1 MDHKHAQNSNPLVV
15 KNQEFLSTTQKLM
28 INNEW
33 VSGTSGE
40 TIPVYDPATGI
51 VITKITSGNVRDIDK
66 AVAAA
71 NEAFKKWSKTKPLE
85 RQSLL
90 LRLADLIEQNAQRL
104 SEIESIDNG
113 KSLTIARNGDVGSSI
128 NFVRYMAGW
137 ATKIMGT
144 TLDIS
149 APHMPGAEFHTYIKK
164 QPVGVVGAIVP
175 WNFPLS
181 MAIWKLAPALA
192 TGCTIVLKPAEQT
205 SLSALILG
213 ELIIE
218 AGFPA
223 GVVNIVTGYGLQ
235 AGSALVD
242 QKDVNKI
249 TFTGSVET
257 GKIVG
262 RQAVD
267 QMKRFTLELGGKSPI
282 IIREDANI
290 EAAIL
295 GASMAIFFNQGQ
307 TCTAGSRLYIHTSI
321 YDQIVAGVVNFAN
334 NINVKPGY
342 DPACGMGPL
351 VSLEQRERVYEFIT
365 SGKKQGAEILA
376 GGEKHDGEG
385 YFISPTV
392 LATKQDMR
400 VVQEEIFGPV
410 VCAMPFED
418 DEEVLKLANDTRYGL
433 AASVWTQNLRSAHN
447 LAENIQAGTVWVN
460 CHNVFDPN
468 LPFGGVKQSGIGREL
483 GKASIDGYL
492 EDKTVLMKLN

>member
-1 MDHKHAQNSNPLVV
+1 MNNKIDAETNPLIA
-15 KNQEFLSTTQKLM
+15 KNIKFLNRKQKLM

-33 VSGTSGE
+33 VEPSSGNF
-40 TIPVYDPATGI
+40 IDVVDPATE
-51 VITKITSGNVRDIDK
+51 NVVSHIAAANKVDIDK
-66 AVAAA
+66 AVNAA
-71 NEAFKKWSKTKPLE
+71 NEAFKCWSKVTPLT

-90 LRLADLIEQNAQRL
+90 LQLADLMEKNAERL

-113 KSLTIARNGDVGSSI
+113 KSLIIARNGDVGSSI

-137 ATKIMGT
+137 ATKIMGS

-149 APHMPGAEFHTYIKK
+149 APHMPGAEFHAYIKK
-164 QPVGVVGAIVP
+164 QPVGVIGAIVP

-181 MAIWKLAPALA
+181 MAIWKIAPALA

-205 SLSALILG
+205 SLSALILA

-218 AGFPA
+218 AGFPPGA
-223 GVVNIVTGYGLQ
+223 VNIVTGYGLE
-235 AGSALVD
+235 AGNSLVTNPG
-242 QKDVNKI
+242 VNKI

-262 RQAVD
+262 RAAVEE
-267 QMKRFTLELGGKSPI
+267 MKRFTLELGGKSPI
-282 IIREDANI
+282 IIRKDANI
-290 EAAIL
+290 DTAIL

-307 TCTAGSRLYIHTSI
+307 TCTAGSRLYIHQSI
-321 YDQIVAGVVNFAN
+321 FDKVVDGVSKFAE
-334 NINVKPGY
+334 NINVQPGY
-342 DPACGMGPL
+342 DAACGMGPL
-351 VSLEQRERVYEFIT
+351 VSDEQRNRVFGFIK
-365 SGKKQGAEILA
+365 SGIEEGAEVITGAKKLPGA
-376 GGEKHDGEG
+376 G
-385 YFISPTV
+385 YFITPTV
-392 LATKQDMR
+392 LKTSQKMK

-410 VCAMPFED
+410 VCAMPFDD
-418 DEEVLKLANDTRYGL
+418 DEEALTLANDTRYGL
-433 AASVWTQNLRSAHN
+433 AASVWTQDLRSAHD
-447 LAENIQAGTVWVN
+447 LAANIHAGTVWVN

>member
-1 MDHKHAQNSNPLVV
+1 MNKNTNNNPLVA
-15 KNQEFLSTTQKLM
+15 KNQEFLAEDHKLM

-33 VSGTSGE
+33 VTPSSGDY
-40 TIPVYDPATGI
+40 IDVFDPSAGSAVTRI
-51 VITKITSGNVRDIDK
+51 SSGNADDVDN
-66 AVAAA
+66 AVNAAS
-71 NEAFKKWSKTKPLE
+71 EAFKSWSKTTPLT

-90 LRLADLIEQNAQRL
+90 LRLADLIEENAERL

-113 KSLTIARNGDVGSSI
+113 KSLIIARNGDVGSSV
-128 NFVRYMAGW
+128 NFMRYMAGW
-137 ATKIMGT
+137 ATKITGS

-149 APHMPGAEFHTYIKK
+149 APHMPGAEFHAYVKK

-181 MAIWKLAPALA
+181 MSIWKIAPALA
-192 TGCTIVLKPAEQT
+192 TGCTVVLKPAEQT

-223 GVVNIVTGYGLQ
+223 GVVNIITGYGQ
-235 AGSALVD
+235 NAGSPLVAHP
-242 QKDVNKI
+242 KVNKV

-262 RQAVD
+262 RQAVG

-282 IIREDANI
+282 IIREDANV
-290 EAAIL
+290 EASIL

-307 TCTAGSRLYIHTSI
+307 TCTAGSRLYVHKSI
-321 YDQIVAGVVNFAN
+321 FDGVVAGVAEFAN
-334 NINVKPGY
+334 NINVQPGY
-342 DPACGMGPL
+342 DAACGMGPL
-351 VSLEQRERVYEFIT
+351 VSKEQSKRVCDFIA
-365 SGKKQGAEILA
+365 SGIEEGAEVMA
-376 GGEKHDGEG
+376 GGAKLDRDG
-385 YFISPTV
+385 YFVAPTV
-392 LATKQDMR
+392 LKSTQDMR
-400 VVQEEIFGPV
+400 IVQEEIFGPV
-410 VCAMPFED
+410 VCAMPFDD
-418 DEEVLKLANDTRYGL
+418 DEEVLELANETRYGL
-433 AASVWTQNLRSAHN
+433 AASVWTQNLRSAHD
-447 LAENIQAGTVWVN
+447 LAAKIQAGTVWVN

>member
-1 MDHKHAQNSNPLVV
+1 MSNKIDTISNPLVA
-15 KNQEFLSTTQKLM
+15 KNKSFLNRNQKLM

-33 VSGTSGE
+33 VEPSSGKY
-40 TIPVYDPATGI
+40 IDVFDPATGSVVSHI
-51 VITKITSGNVRDIDK
+51 AAGDEADVDK
-66 AVAAA
+66 AVNAAS
-71 NEAFKKWSKTKPLE
+71 EAFKGWSKATPLT
-85 RQSLL
+85 RQSLI
-90 LRLADLIEQNAQRL
+90 LRLADLMEQNAARL
-104 SEIESIDNG
+104 SELESIDNG
-113 KSLTIARNGDVGSSI
+113 KSLIIAKNGDVGSSV

-137 ATKIMGT
+137 ATKIMGS

-149 APHMPGAEFHTYIKK
+149 APHMPGAEFHAFVKK

-181 MAIWKLAPALA
+181 MAIWKIAPALA
-192 TGCTIVLKPAEQT
+192 TGCTVVLKPAEQT
-205 SLSALILG
+205 SLSALVLA

-223 GVVNIVTGYGLQ
+223 GVVNVVTGYGTET
-235 AGSALVD
+235 GNSLVSHP
-242 QKDVNKI
+242 DVNKI

-262 RQAVD
+262 RAAID

-290 EAAIL
+290 DAAIF

-307 TCTAGSRLYIHTSI
+307 TCTAGSRLYIHKSI
-321 YDQIVAGVVNFAN
+321 FDQVVSGVAKFAE
-334 NINVKPGY
+334 NINVQPGHNA
-342 DPACGMGPL
+342 ACGMGPL
-351 VSLEQRERVYEFIT
+351 VSAEQRDRVLGFIK
-365 SGKKQGAEILA
+365 SGIEEGAEVITGAHQL
-376 GGEKHDGEG
+376 EGEG
-385 YFISPTV
+385 YFIAPTV
-392 LATKQDMR
+392 LKTKQNMR

-410 VCAMPFED
+410 VCAMPFD
-418 DEEVLKLANDTRYGL
+418 NDEEVLKLANDTRYGL
-433 AASVWTQNLRSAHN
+433 AASVWTQDLRSAHD
-447 LAENIQAGTVWVN
+447 LAANIQAGTVWVN

>member
-1 MDHKHAQNSNPLVV
+1 MSNKIETRANPLVA
-15 KNQEFLSTTQKLM
+15 KNKKFLDHNQKLM

-33 VSGTSGE
+33 IEPASCNYIDVF
-40 TIPVYDPATGI
+40 DPATGSI
-51 VITKITSGNVRDIDK
+51 VSHIAAGNEVDVDR
-66 AVAAA
+66 AVNAAS
-71 NEAFKKWSKTKPLE
+71 EAFKSWSKTTPLV

-90 LRLADLIEQNAQRL
+90 LRLADLMEKNAERI

-113 KSLTIARNGDVGSSI
+113 KSLIMARNGDVGSSV

-137 ATKIMGT
+137 ATKIMGS

-149 APHMPGAEFHTYIKK
+149 APHMPGAEFHAYVKK

-181 MAIWKLAPALA
+181 MAIWKIAPALA
-192 TGCTIVLKPAEQT
+192 TGCTVVLKPAEQT
-205 SLSALILG
+205 SLSALILA

-218 AGFPA
+218 AGFPP
-223 GVVNIVTGYGLQ
+223 GVVNIVTGLGAQ
-235 AGSALVD
+235 AGNSLVSHP
-242 QKDVNKI
+242 DVNKI

-262 RQAVD
+262 RAAVE

-282 IIREDANI
+282 IIRADANI
-290 EAAIL
+290 DAAIF

-307 TCTAGSRLYIHTSI
+307 TCTAGSRLYIHRSI
-321 YDQIVAGVVNFAN
+321 FDEVVNGVAKFAK
-334 NINVKPGY
+334 NINVQPGY
-342 DPACGMGPL
+342 DAACGMGPL
-351 VSLEQRERVYEFIT
+351 VSAEQRDRVFGFIK
-365 SGKKQGAEILA
+365 SGIDEGAEVIA
-376 GGEKHDGEG
+376 GGIQLEGDG
-385 YFISPTV
+385 YFIAPTV
-392 LATKQDMR
+392 LKTDQNMQ

-418 DEEVLKLANDTRYGL
+418 DDEVLKLANDTRYGL
-433 AASVWTQNLRSAHN
+433 AASIWTQDLRSAHD
-447 LAENIQAGTVWVN
+447 LAANIQAGTVWVN

>member
-1 MDHKHAQNSNPLVV
+1 MDHKIAQNSNPLVV
-15 KNQEFLSTTQKLM
+15 KNQEFLSATQKLM

-33 VSGTSGE
+33 VNGVSGH
-40 TIPVYDPATGI
+40 TIPVYDPATGMI
-51 VITKITSGNVRDIDK
+51 VTKITSGNSVDIDK
-66 AVAAA
+66 AVTAA

-85 RQSLL
+85 RQTLL

-113 KSLTIARNGDVGSSI
+113 KSLMIARNGDVGSSI

-164 QPVGVVGAIVP
+164 QPVGLVGAIVP

-235 AGSALVD
+235 AGSALVEHP
-242 QKDVNKI
+242 DVNKI

-290 EAAIL
+290 ETAIL

-321 YDQIVAGVVNFAN
+321 YEQIVAGVVKFAE

-351 VSLEQRERVYEFIT
+351 ISVEQRERVCGFIA
-365 SGKKQGAEILA
+365 SGVEQGAKILA
-376 GGEKHDGEG
+376 GGEKHNGDG

-392 LATKQDMR
+392 LAAKQDMR

-418 DEEVLKLANDTRYGL
+418 DEQVLKLANDTRYGL